1 MPQRSPSATSVFQAG
16 LSQAAP
22 TRIPSPGALRVLQNR
37 RGGRV
42 KLAHITAPQSEF
54 GDPKRSDVLHA
65 MELALSF
72 EKLNFQKLRELHDTA
87 DKHGDAQMADF
98 VEDMLTEQVGSG

>member
-1 MPQRSPSATSVFQAG
+1 MPAS
-16 LSQAAP
+16 
-22 TRIPSPGALRVLQNR
+22 LQNR

-54 GDPKRSDVLHA
+54 GDPERSDVLHA

-72 EKLNFQKLRELHDTA
+72 EKLNFQKLRELHDVA
-87 DKHGDAQMADF
+87 EKHGDAQMSDF
-98 VEDMLTEQVGSG
+98 VEEMLTEQVGSG